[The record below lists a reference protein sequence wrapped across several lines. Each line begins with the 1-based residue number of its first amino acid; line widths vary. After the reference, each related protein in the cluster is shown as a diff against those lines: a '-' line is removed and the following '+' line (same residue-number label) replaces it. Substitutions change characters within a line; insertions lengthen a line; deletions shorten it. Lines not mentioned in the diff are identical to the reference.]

1 MHTVKDQKR
10 QDKLRFQTL
19 PLFLLWNYAPVYS
32 GIRVLSTYF
41 SFFFLVFT
49 SKLKLQDDFFKYL
62 FLNLNTY
69 QDAHLYF
76 DLEEPFFFSKKKV
89 VNLNIYDVLLTIN
102 VFENETLKSAEM
114 DECMIYL

>member
-1 MHTVKDQKR
+1 MLLFTVASVSYR
-10 QDKLRFQTL
+10 HIF
-19 PLFLLWNYAPVYS
+19 P
-32 GIRVLSTYF
+32 
-41 SFFFLVFT
+41 FFFLVFT
-49 SKLKLQDDFFKYL
+49 SELKLQDDFFKYL

-76 DLEEPFFFSKKKV
+76 NLEEPFFFSKKKV